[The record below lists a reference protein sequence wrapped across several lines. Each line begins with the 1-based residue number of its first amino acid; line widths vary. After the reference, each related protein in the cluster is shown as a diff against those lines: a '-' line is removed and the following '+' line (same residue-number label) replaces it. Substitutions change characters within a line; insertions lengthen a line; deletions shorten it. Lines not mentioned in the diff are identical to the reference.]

1 MESLVND
8 PSSSFL
14 GTSTPTSFSP
24 KNLAIGPCITDWAGP
39 WCDGARDSAAN
50 GTVFAC
56 GWFMGRN
63 SGLCREFEEGD
74 ICWFVGMVDM
84 VGFDSLDA
92 LSWV

>member
-24 KNLAIGPCITDWAGP
+24 KNLAIGPC
-39 WCDGARDSAAN
+39 S
-50 GTVFAC
+50 
-56 GWFMGRN
+56 

-74 ICWFVGMVDM
+74 ICWFVGMVGM